1 MRTQKYQLYRKD
13 CVKKKGF
20 FYSGLSSVSGNDF
33 KVIYTKW
40 EKSM

>member
-1 MRTQKYQLYRKD
+1 MRTQKDQLYRKD
-13 CVKKKGF
+13 CKKIGL

-33 KVIYTKW
+33 EVIYTKW

>member
-13 CVKKKGF
+13 CVKQLGL
-20 FYSGLSSVSGNDF
+20 FYSDLSSVSENDF

>member
-1 MRTQKYQLYRKD
+1 MRTQKYQLYGKD
-13 CVKKKGF
+13 CVKQLEL
-20 FYSGLSSVSGNDF
+20 FYYGLSSVSENDF

>member
-13 CVKKKGF
+13 CVKKIGL
-20 FYSGLSSVSGNDF
+20 FYSGLFSVSGNGF
-33 KVIYTKW
+33 QVIYTKW